1 MENINISLGIEL
13 DKKQFND
20 NYIQG
25 QVDKAASNIAV
36 KVNNVKIK
44 DVSKSIQNDL
54 DKQVGNLDVQIKGV
68 SLDESEI
75 KSTVNRISDFIQKS
89 LNSLPKEHMF
99 KFTTDNGM
107 LDVKQLQKEITNGI
121 KNAINESMDLAEIDF
136 DKLSV
141 TGGKKIANSIGD
153 ILQAESV
160 ASNVKEEVS
169 KINNEL
175 DKVSDKKVEIE
186 AEVDDK
192 YREGIESI
200 KRDIESLS
208 SDLSLFGVSD
218 SKSLSEYENK
228 INDIF
233 KRINE
238 IGKLNIDI
246 DFSEL
251 EGIYNELDKIRD
263 KIDNEFQKSL
273 QVDKDDELEW
283 LSDNIKSVEDDIQ
296 KLEVA
301 LSKINLADDIS
312 DDDKI
317 SELKN
322 KINSLSDELEI
333 FYNEDITKSFN
344 QDINDMILRLEE
356 LKTVLDSV
364 NNSKIKEEQM
374 DSSNEKKSKDGLNLE
389 ISDVIIIDEEKI
401 VSSLQNS
408 LDSISKRLSILVE
421 HIKLS
426 SDNSDIVD
434 VTNLE
439 LSNISGKLNSL
450 EVGVAIT
457 DEFKAAIL
465 SDIESL
471 FNQVEPIL
479 EKLENKFKVTTSKIE
494 QYFGA
499 VITKITNDL
508 SYLLSE
514 NIKFDFTK
522 SKLIGLDDKLN
533 SIRDKLT
540 LQVNDI
546 DLGELAYKNEEIQTQ
561 LNVFTSEVAL
571 EIKNIKLLNVV
582 EEIQTKLDDIGK
594 DLEITVKNVNIDSNK
609 SVSDDNRET
618 NNTSTVID
626 KPITSKE
633 LKSQISKMKE
643 KYNNE
648 VNSLI
653 NSFVDEN
660 SLKGLKGKIKN
671 AIKSDS
677 LGSSETYDEIVKA
690 AENYIYKY
698 NKNET
703 KKHTNDILKEYNALR
718 DALKGVV
725 FKEADLK
732 GLDKDQLSQF
742 KKSISGIATISK
754 EAGISVDKFMEEF
767 KDVASLSGFDM
778 GGDVLEDN
786 LMRLSEIMSEM
797 KNIKKNGVS
806 AGLTNEEEEEYLSH
820 VTNKYIEL
828 IGKVEELKS
837 ARNDGISAIQK
848 EFELSQKLAEE
859 QKKSENNIDISSD
872 MNDISEATNKANSE
886 LKEYNDELSKI
897 TKTSVTF
904 VDNEKKSVS
913 QTTEGLGKTTTSTT
927 KFNVDGSITEIDKIV
942 NNTKAFNKEIDNI
955 RSKIENLNNTDADTI
970 GKISEQLNNFKVGD
984 SIDAFERLKR
994 EVEELSK
1001 LDKNIDNVRETISK
1015 LNEGLRD
1022 SKIEG
1027 YFDKSVFKEI
1037 QESINSITTDST
1049 EEEIKSVS
1057 DRIKEL
1063 GKTKNDIVNIN
1074 KTIDDLSRSLTKLK
1088 NGTGNDKLSLAEN
1101 SSSVGAMTRNINSL
1115 IKMRD
1120 KLVSGEFLGSKVEQS
1135 IVAANNKMKDLQV
1148 TISATTKNINEL
1160 QKQKGIS
1167 ENVFIKQ
1174 EDLINKLK
1182 KLYSDGF
1189 IDDGQFKELQN
1200 RINNLNIEH
1209 LSKGVFEIK
1218 NEFDRLT
1225 TSGSNIN
1232 KLSEYITEL
1241 ERKMD
1246 KVAANKF
1253 EIIDS
1258 NEAVNQLNETI
1269 SKVKE
1274 LESLKNRIDNG
1285 EDISAIKINETYNN
1299 AKNSVQDYK
1308 DTLNKLQAE
1317 YSTNE
1322 KYAKDLSISINNIEN
1337 NINELANKNI
1347 EVIDEDIAV
1356 NSLNKILD
1364 KLKELESLKDKVS
1377 KGEFI
1382 NKDDITKA
1390 QNETDKLV
1398 NSYKNLLNELT
1409 SNVKKSES
1417 QFERVS
1423 KVIDELNYK
1432 TGKSKNKNSNI
1443 LNFDVV
1449 SNALSEYEKKI
1460 NELNSIQNK
1469 VFNGENISK
1478 NVIEKAIS
1486 DAKREADNY
1495 IEVLKLAN
1503 THGKK
1508 FEDIFNRINTISND
1522 RTSLGLDSN
1531 VVNKLSDEL
1540 FNLPQGADETNKKIA
1555 EINNTLSLMENNIN
1569 KISSLKNILKDVE
1582 SDISNL
1588 TEKKD
1593 NGIISE
1599 SESRKLKEI
1608 EIVASNLKNTIES
1621 LGNNADIGS
1630 VKFEQLSTSAK
1641 ESIKNISSLGDLQ
1654 SKLTNK
1660 LKELQVEEIIDDGQF
1675 KKLQNKINNINTDKL
1690 KSEVKS
1696 IENEFANLVKN
1707 GKQLDNVTK
1716 AINKITKDVDNV
1728 VSGNIKFIDSDKAIS
1743 EINSLM
1749 SKLNEL
1755 NIIRDK
1761 LSNGEL
1767 VGNKAINE
1775 AISGVKKVADT
1786 YTQTLSNLASNQ
1798 KMFDNISKNL
1808 DNATTNKAVLGLDDS
1823 YVNKLRDE
1831 LNNIDLSSN
1840 EAQASL
1846 KELESTVERIGNS
1859 DKDIQKLKGVI
1870 QQLEDSISKISDKQK
1885 FGIVTESDINKM
1897 NEMKSN
1903 VNSLNN
1909 IIDKL
1914 NNGIEVTQI
1923 EIRDLEATAKN
1934 SMKNISSVAESTSD
1948 SFSDL
1953 GINLNRAMEFAIGD
1967 SISGILEEQV
1977 RMAGQTI
1984 LDIDDKIR
1992 DLKRVTKLT
2001 AEEYKEFTKS
2011 SNEAAI
2017 SIGRSTAEA
2026 IEATTSF
2033 VKLGYSVEEA
2043 KGYLSEAGL
2052 TLANVADMN
2061 TEDSIDAITSTL
2073 KGFGLEVQEVTRV
2086 IDVMNESG
2094 NKFALSTSDLAEMLR
2109 IGSASMSIAGNDL
2122 EQTSALM
2129 IGAFEILQDSS
2140 KVANGLKTISMRLRG
2155 VAEENE
2161 ELNPKLGELVKTLTG
2176 VDLTDVNGEFRN
2188 TYEVL
2193 SEIGQVFDTLN
2204 SKEQALLLEELAGK
2218 NQVLKASYVE
2228 KSA

>member
-25 QVDKAASNIAV
+25 QVDKAASNISV

-68 SLDESEI
+68 SLDETEI

-160 ASNVKEEVS
+160 ASNIKEEVS

-208 SDLSLFGVSD
+208 SDLLLFGVSD

-251 EGIYNELDKIRD
+251 EEIYNEFDKIRD

-301 LSKINLADDIS
+301 LSKINLADGIS

-317 SELKN
+317 LELKN

-344 QDINDMILRLEE
+344 QDINDMILRLED

-374 DSSNEKKSKDGLNLE
+374 HSSNEKKSKDGLNLE

-408 LDSISKRLSILVE
+408 LDSISKRLSVLVE

-426 SDNSDIVD
+426 SDNSGIVD
-434 VTNLE
+434 TTNLE
-439 LSNISGKLNSL
+439 LSNISGKLNPL

-465 SDIESL
+465 SDIELL

-494 QYFGA
+494 QYFGT

-533 SIRDKLT
+533 SIREKLT
-540 LQVNDI
+540 LQINDI

-609 SVSDDNRET
+609 SVSDDNRGT

-643 KYNNE
+643 
-648 VNSLI
+648 
-653 NSFVDEN
+653 
-660 SLKGLKGKIKN
+660 
-671 AIKSDS
+671 
-677 LGSSETYDEIVKA
+677 
-690 AENYIYKY
+690 
-698 NKNET
+698 
-703 KKHTNDILKEYNALR
+703 
-718 DALKGVV
+718 
-725 FKEADLK
+725 
-732 GLDKDQLSQF
+732 
-742 KKSISGIATISK
+742 
-754 EAGISVDKFMEEF
+754 
-767 KDVASLSGFDM
+767 
-778 GGDVLEDN
+778 
-786 LMRLSEIMSEM
+786 
-797 KNIKKNGVS
+797 
-806 AGLTNEEEEEYLSH
+806 
-820 VTNKYIEL
+820 
-828 IGKVEELKS
+828 
-837 ARNDGISAIQK
+837 
-848 EFELSQKLAEE
+848 
-859 QKKSENNIDISSD
+859 
-872 MNDISEATNKANSE
+872 
-886 LKEYNDELSKI
+886 YNDELSKI

-904 VDNEKKSVS
+904 VDNERKSVS

-955 RSKIENLNNTDADTI
+955 RNKIENLNNTDADTI
-970 GKISEQLNNFKVGD
+970 GKISEQLNNFKIGD
-984 SIDAFERLKR
+984 SIDEFERLKR

-1015 LNEGLRD
+1015 LNAELRD

-1037 QESINSITTDST
+1037 QKSINSITTDST

-1063 GKTKNDIVNIN
+1063 SKTKNDIVNIN

-1088 NGTGNDKLSLAEN
+1088 SGTGNDKLSLTEN

-1115 IKMRD
+1115 VKMRD

-1135 IVAANNKMKDLQV
+1135 IVAANNRMKDLQV

-1189 IDDGQFKELQN
+1189 IDDGQFK
-1200 RINNLNIEH
+1200 
-1209 LSKGVFEIK
+1209 
-1218 NEFDRLT
+1218 
-1225 TSGSNIN
+1225 
-1232 KLSEYITEL
+1232 
-1241 ERKMD
+1241 
-1246 KVAANKF
+1246 
-1253 EIIDS
+1253 
-1258 NEAVNQLNETI
+1258 
-1269 SKVKE
+1269 
-1274 LESLKNRIDNG
+1274 
-1285 EDISAIKINETYNN
+1285 
-1299 AKNSVQDYK
+1299 
-1308 DTLNKLQAE
+1308 
-1317 YSTNE
+1317 
-1322 KYAKDLSISINNIEN
+1322 
-1337 NINELANKNI
+1337 
-1347 EVIDEDIAV
+1347 
-1356 NSLNKILD
+1356 
-1364 KLKELESLKDKVS
+1364 
-1377 KGEFI
+1377 
-1382 NKDDITKA
+1382 
-1390 QNETDKLV
+1390 
-1398 NSYKNLLNELT
+1398 
-1409 SNVKKSES
+1409 
-1417 QFERVS
+1417 
-1423 KVIDELNYK
+1423 
-1432 TGKSKNKNSNI
+1432 
-1443 LNFDVV
+1443 
-1449 SNALSEYEKKI
+1449 
-1460 NELNSIQNK
+1460 
-1469 VFNGENISK
+1469 
-1478 NVIEKAIS
+1478 
-1486 DAKREADNY
+1486 
-1495 IEVLKLAN
+1495 
-1503 THGKK
+1503 
-1508 FEDIFNRINTISND
+1508 
-1522 RTSLGLDSN
+1522 
-1531 VVNKLSDEL
+1531 
-1540 FNLPQGADETNKKIA
+1540 
-1555 EINNTLSLMENNIN
+1555 
-1569 KISSLKNILKDVE
+1569 
-1582 SDISNL
+1582 
-1588 TEKKD
+1588 
-1593 NGIISE
+1593 
-1599 SESRKLKEI
+1599 
-1608 EIVASNLKNTIES
+1608 
-1621 LGNNADIGS
+1621 
-1630 VKFEQLSTSAK
+1630 
-1641 ESIKNISSLGDLQ
+1641 
-1654 SKLTNK
+1654 
-1660 LKELQVEEIIDDGQF
+1660 
-1675 KKLQNKINNINTDKL
+1675 KLQNKINNINTDKL

-1696 IENEFANLVKN
+1696 IENEFANLAKN
-1707 GKQLDNVTK
+1707 GKQLNNVTK

-1728 VSGNIKFIDSDKAIS
+1728 VSENIKFIDSDKAIS
-1743 EINSLM
+1743 EVNSLM

-1786 YTQTLSNLASNQ
+1786 YTQTLSNLSSNQ
-1798 KMFDNISKNL
+1798 KIFDNISKNL

-1840 EAQASL
+1840 EAQTSL
-1846 KELESTVERIGNS
+1846 KELESTVKRIGNS

-1870 QQLEDSISKISDKQK
+1870 QQLEGNISKISDKQK
-1885 FGIVTESDINKM
+1885 FSIVTESDINKM
-1897 NEMKSN
+1897 NEMKSH
-1903 VNSLNN
+1903 VDSLNN
-1909 IIDKL
+1909 VIDKL

-1923 EIRDLEATAKN
+1923 EIRDLEATSKN
-1934 SMKNISSVAESTSD
+1934 SMENISSVTESASD

-1953 GINLNRAMEFAIGD
+1953 GVSLNRAMEFAIGD

-1984 LDIDDKIR
+1984 LDIDDKLR
-1992 DLKRVTKLT
+1992 DLKRVTKLS

-2073 KGFGLEVQEVTRV
+2073 KGFGFEVQEVTRV

-2129 IGAFEILQDSS
+2129 ISAFEILQDSS

-2155 VAEENE
+2155 VAEEGE

-2176 VDLTDVNGEFRN
+2176 VDLTDANGEFRN

-2193 SEIGQVFDTLN
+2193 SEIGQVFDTLG
-2204 SKEQALLLEELAGK
+2204 SKEQALLLEQLAGK

>member
-160 ASNVKEEVS
+160 ASNIKEEVS

-233 KRINE
+233 KKINE

-251 EGIYNELDKIRD
+251 EEVYAELDKVRD
-263 KIDNEFQKSL
+263 KIDNEFQKVL

-301 LSKINLADDIS
+301 LSKINLADGIS

-465 SDIESL
+465 SDMESL

-494 QYFGA
+494 QYFGT
-499 VITKITNDL
+499 VITKIINDL

-533 SIRDKLT
+533 SIREKLT
-540 LQVNDI
+540 LQINDI

-609 SVSDDNRET
+609 SVSDDNKET

-660 SLKGLKGKIKN
+660 SLKGLKGRIKN
-671 AIKSDS
+671 AIESDS

-718 DALKGVV
+718 EALKGVV

-797 KNIKKNGVS
+797 KSIKKNGVS
-806 AGLTNEEEEEYLSH
+806 AGLTSEEEEEYLSH

-837 ARNDGISAIQK
+837 VRNDGISAIQK
-848 EFELSQKLAEE
+848 EFELSQKLTEE

-904 VDNEKKSVS
+904 VDNERKSVS

-942 NNTKAFNKEIDNI
+942 NNTKAFNKEIDSI

-1015 LNEGLRD
+1015 LNAELRD

-1037 QESINSITTDST
+1037 QKSIDSITTDST

-1088 NGTGNDKLSLAEN
+1088 NGTGNDKLSLTEN

-1135 IVAANNKMKDLQV
+1135 IVAANNRMKDLQV

-1189 IDDGQFKELQN
+1189 IDDGQFK
-1200 RINNLNIEH
+1200 
-1209 LSKGVFEIK
+1209 
-1218 NEFDRLT
+1218 
-1225 TSGSNIN
+1225 
-1232 KLSEYITEL
+1232 
-1241 ERKMD
+1241 
-1246 KVAANKF
+1246 
-1253 EIIDS
+1253 
-1258 NEAVNQLNETI
+1258 
-1269 SKVKE
+1269 
-1274 LESLKNRIDNG
+1274 
-1285 EDISAIKINETYNN
+1285 
-1299 AKNSVQDYK
+1299 
-1308 DTLNKLQAE
+1308 
-1317 YSTNE
+1317 
-1322 KYAKDLSISINNIEN
+1322 
-1337 NINELANKNI
+1337 
-1347 EVIDEDIAV
+1347 
-1356 NSLNKILD
+1356 
-1364 KLKELESLKDKVS
+1364 
-1377 KGEFI
+1377 
-1382 NKDDITKA
+1382 
-1390 QNETDKLV
+1390 
-1398 NSYKNLLNELT
+1398 
-1409 SNVKKSES
+1409 
-1417 QFERVS
+1417 
-1423 KVIDELNYK
+1423 
-1432 TGKSKNKNSNI
+1432 
-1443 LNFDVV
+1443 
-1449 SNALSEYEKKI
+1449 
-1460 NELNSIQNK
+1460 
-1469 VFNGENISK
+1469 
-1478 NVIEKAIS
+1478 
-1486 DAKREADNY
+1486 
-1495 IEVLKLAN
+1495 
-1503 THGKK
+1503 
-1508 FEDIFNRINTISND
+1508 
-1522 RTSLGLDSN
+1522 
-1531 VVNKLSDEL
+1531 
-1540 FNLPQGADETNKKIA
+1540 
-1555 EINNTLSLMENNIN
+1555 
-1569 KISSLKNILKDVE
+1569 
-1582 SDISNL
+1582 
-1588 TEKKD
+1588 
-1593 NGIISE
+1593 
-1599 SESRKLKEI
+1599 
-1608 EIVASNLKNTIES
+1608 
-1621 LGNNADIGS
+1621 
-1630 VKFEQLSTSAK
+1630 
-1641 ESIKNISSLGDLQ
+1641 
-1654 SKLTNK
+1654 
-1660 LKELQVEEIIDDGQF
+1660 
-1675 KKLQNKINNINTDKL
+1675 KLQNKINNINTDKL

-1696 IENEFANLVKN
+1696 IENEFANLAKN
-1707 GKQLDNVTK
+1707 GKQLNNVTK

-1728 VSGNIKFIDSDKAIS
+1728 VSENIKFIDSDKAIS
-1743 EINSLM
+1743 EVNSLM

-1786 YTQTLSNLASNQ
+1786 YTQTLSNLSSNQ
-1798 KMFDNISKNL
+1798 KIFDNISKNL

-1840 EAQASL
+1840 EAQTSL
-1846 KELESTVERIGNS
+1846 KELESTVKRIGNS

-1870 QQLEDSISKISDKQK
+1870 QQLEGNISKISDKQK
-1885 FGIVTESDINKM
+1885 FSIVTESDINKM
-1897 NEMKSN
+1897 NEMKSH
-1903 VNSLNN
+1903 VDSLNN
-1909 IIDKL
+1909 VIDKL

-1923 EIRDLEATAKN
+1923 EIRDLEATSKN
-1934 SMKNISSVAESTSD
+1934 SMENISSVTESASD

-1953 GINLNRAMEFAIGD
+1953 GVSLNRAMEFAIGD

-1984 LDIDDKIR
+1984 LDIDDKLR
-1992 DLKRVTKLT
+1992 DLKRVTKLS

-2033 VKLGYSVEEA
+2033 VKLGYSIEEA

-2129 IGAFEILQDSS
+2129 ISAFEILQDSS

-2155 VAEENE
+2155 VAEEGE
-2161 ELNPKLGELVKTLTG
+2161 ELNPKLGELVKTLTD
-2176 VDLTDVNGEFRN
+2176 VDLTDANGEFRN

-2193 SEIGQVFDTLN
+2193 SEIGQVFDTLG